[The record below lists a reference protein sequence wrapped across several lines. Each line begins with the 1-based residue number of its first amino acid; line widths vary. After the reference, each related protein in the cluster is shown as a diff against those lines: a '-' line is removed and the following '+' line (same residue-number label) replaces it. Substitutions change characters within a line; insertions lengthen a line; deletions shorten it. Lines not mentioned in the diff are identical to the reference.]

1 MLGATRNPASGEDA
15 MGSAAI
21 QGQLWSA
28 RPRDWAQCFE
38 PLVEDLLSAA
48 GLQLAGGGEA
58 SCPFRYPDLGTAWR
72 GLSAAGPVQ
81 RVIQLAGVEATRAVC
96 DEVHSQY
103 RQPDGTIRQD
113 NV

>member
-1 MLGATRNPASGEDA
+1 
-15 MGSAAI
+15 MGSAAF

-28 RPRDWAQCFE
+28 SPKDWAEITE
-38 PLVEDLLSAA
+38 PLMRPVHQA
-48 GLQLAGGGEA
+48 
-58 SCPFRYPDLGTAWR
+58 
-72 GLSAAGPVQ
+72 AAGPLQ

-113 NV
+113 NVFRYVIARKPG